1 MPPRPCIL
9 PADAARW
16 RCKRGRTGERSDG
29 RLLEGCDGGLI
40 VGQVVERLLNLARR
54 VETHPAHQ
62 QVEPAV
68 AHLGLEQVLSAS
80 ARRRCFSAPSAR
92 CDQAGEA
99 HGQVAAKAVG
109 TAELGRRCSTLSS
122 GKAGGVEG
130 MEVCWASC
138 ARGPG
143 MRPFS
148 EWKAASGEDGRLLH
162 VELHLAAR
170 RELNVPPGGVEL
182 RVGPAAPARHPPVIP
197 PSDAKPPRRTPR
209 ARGQRRGAPA
219 KSRDRSGRRA
229 ARGSQG

>member
-148 EWKAASGEDGRLLH
+148 EWNAASRGDGRVLH
-162 VELHLAAR
+162 VEQHLAPR
-170 RELNVPPGGVEL
+170 RELV
-182 RVGPAAPARHPPVIP
+182 ARP
-197 PSDAKPPRRTPR
+197 TGR
-209 ARGQRRGAPA
+209 ANRPCYHTE
-219 KSRDRSGRRA
+219 RRA
-229 ARGSQG
+229 EASVAVLS